1 MRLLIITQK
10 VDSADSNLGFFT
22 AWIERFARQA
32 THVEVICLYR
42 GAYVLPHNV
51 AVHSL
56 GKEAGAT
63 RFEQLREFF
72 RLITVLRDEYDA
84 VFVHMNPIYVVLGGI
99 LWRAWGKR
107 IGLWY
112 THGTISVMLRIAERL
127 AHVIF
132 TASPESFRLRSP
144 KIIVTGHGIDADMLM
159 RGTSVRI
166 AEAGHPLRM
175 ITVGRIAPSKRLDV
189 IIEALALLKHRGY
202 QARLSIIGAPTD
214 DHESAYATA
223 LRTRVTELGLGDDVT
238 FLGPINHDDI
248 GARFERADLFV
259 SMSDT
264 GSLDKSVLEAFV
276 LGLPV
281 MTGNRAFRAM
291 IPPSAFIEPVTAE
304 MLAAC
309 IEQCGAQPYDESE
322 RMRLSNEVLKHHSLP
337 TLIITLTNALEHVR
351 D

>member
-10 VDSADSNLGFFT
+10 VDVTDSNLGFFI
-22 AWIERFARQA
+22 AWIERFARRV
-32 THVEVICLYR
+32 THVHVICLCR
-42 GAYVLPHNV
+42 GVYEPPHNV
-51 AVHSL
+51 SVYSL
-56 GKEAGAT
+56 GKEAGAR

-72 RLITVLRDEYDA
+72 RLSISLRNEYDS

-112 THGTISVMLRIAERL
+112 THGAVSLMLRLAERL

-132 TASPESFRLRSP
+132 TASVESFGLRSA
-144 KIIVTGHGIDADMLM
+144 KVVVTGHGIDTDMLM

-166 AEAGHPLRM
+166 SEAGHPLRM
-175 ITVGRIAPSKRLDV
+175 ITVGRIAPSKRLDAIV
-189 IIEALALLKHRGY
+189 EALAILKRHGC
-202 QARLSIIGAPTD
+202 QARLSIVGAPTD
-214 DHESAYATA
+214 EREIAYETL
-223 LRTRVTELGLGDDVT
+223 LRIRIAELGLGDDVA

-276 LGLPV
+276 LGLSV
-281 MTGNRAFRAM
+281 MTGNIAFRGMMPA
-291 IPPSAFIEPVTAE
+291 SAFIEPATAE
-304 MLAAC
+304 TLAAR
-309 IEQCGAQPYDESE
+309 IEQCGAEPYDESE
-322 RMRLSNEVLKHHSLP
+322 RMRLSHDVLKHHSLP
-337 TLIITLTNALEHVR
+337 TLIITLTNFLEHVR
-351 D
+351 N